1 MNEPNPETI
10 PSTEV
15 LPPELLPPQTAYLLL
30 PPHVIQYFARLEAKR
45 WARDLEDMRTRKSGY
60 RLIYVCS
67 PYRGESEEEVSRNV
81 EYAMGCS
88 EFVITQAYVPLA
100 PHLLYTRFLND
111 DVADDRLIGMICAD
125 TLLRRCDEIWVF
137 GEYGVSEGMREEF
150 DQARRLC
157 MPYRLFKEDFK
168 EASPNELGL

>member
-1 MNEPNPETI
+1 MNEPNPDTI
-10 PSTEV
+10 PSVEV

-88 EFVITQAYVPLA
+88 EFVITQACVPLA

-137 GEYGVSEGMREEF
+137 GEYGVSEGMREEI

>member
-1 MNEPNPETI
+1 MNEFSPETT
-10 PSTEV
+10 PSAEAQA
-15 LPPELLPPQTAYLLL
+15 PEIMPPQTAYLLMPSSL
-30 PPHVIQYFARLEAKR
+30 YRYLVQQEVKHKYFALQDLR
-45 WARDLEDMRTRKSGY
+45 ARNTGY

-67 PYRGESEEEVSRNV
+67 PYRAPSEEEVNRNV

-88 EFVITQAYVPLA
+88 EFVITQACVPLA

-111 DVADDRLIGMICAD
+111 DVADDRFIGMICSD

-150 DQARRLC
+150 QQARLLNI
-157 MPYRLFKEDFK
+157 PYRLFKEDFK
-168 EASPNELGL
+168 EASPNELDL